1 MAIRPVSRSLTV
13 LGILAL
19 IAAGLGALTAPV
31 SALPAQPP
39 APWPANN
46 SQVPAGIGAIQII
59 LSGGM
64 GGGNYAACQVTS
76 SHRVAAG
83 DSVSW
88 ILGADGAAGIVSSGS
103 VEAGGAGGLGAY
115 GFSGAAGGNS
125 STFTGA
131 KSGGGGGGA
140 SAFEVNGVTRIVVGG
155 TGGSGAYAGG
165 ACQSDGSSGFLSNAL
180 NGLGVVLAS
189 SLSDVVAGGLG
200 GSVSGQPGL
209 PGAPGNP
216 STGAGAGEG
225 GIGGNDNASTPW
237 FLGGGGGGGG
247 GFAGGGGGVGA
258 SGGNSSGYGAGGGN
272 MVEPSPYMAAPVFEA
287 GASQQAVIE
296 WVHISGATLNAARA
310 GVPYRATPTATFG
323 SATTTTPLAAD
334 TNAAWIVDGT
344 GSPLPNGLQLN
355 TTTGEIS
362 GKATTPGSYSF
373 RLIAAQHEDGGMV
386 AFSKATYNLTVL
398 PPTVPN
404 APRTVTAVA
413 GNESATVRW
422 AKPTSDGGLPVATY
436 IVTAFPGGASCL
448 VTLPAPLECV
458 VGGLGNGTSY
468 TFSVI
473 ASNAAGF
480 SGPSTRSTAVVP
492 QGVRQR
498 QIVHGVPL
506 PSELTRT
513 GGNVLLKR
521 STFTS
526 SGQPVRVQVSVT
538 PLLRARPAGNL
549 ELYRMVTG
557 ANGSKTLYITTSQ
570 RVSVTVT
577 LYAASSRGYL
587 KWTKA
592 RTYLL

>member
-1 MAIRPVSRSLTV
+1 MALRPVSRPITA

-19 IAAGLGALTAPV
+19 IGAGLGALTAPT
-31 SALPAQPP
+31 SAVPAPAPP
-39 APWPANN
+39 AWPANN
-46 SQVPAGIGAIQII
+46 SEVPAGVFGIQIV

-64 GGGNYAACQVTS
+64 GGGNFVACQVTS
-76 SHRVAAG
+76 SQRVQPG
-83 DSVSW
+83 NSVSW
-88 ILGADGAAGIVSSGS
+88 ILGADGVGGTVSSGS

-125 STFTGA
+125 SAFIGA
-131 KSGGGGGGA
+131 NSGGGGGGA
-140 SAFEVNGVTRIVVGG
+140 SAFEVNGVARIVVGG
-155 TGGSGAYAGG
+155 SGGSGAYVAG
-165 ACQSDGSSGFLSNAL
+165 ACQSDGTSGFVPDLL
-180 NGLGVVLAS
+180 NGNGVALAS

-200 GSVSGQPGL
+200 GSAPGQPGL

-225 GIGGNDNASTPW
+225 GIGGNDNAST
-237 FLGGGGGGGG
+237 FNMGGGGGGGG

-258 SGGNSSGYGAGGGN
+258 SIGNTAGYGSGGGN

-287 GASQQAVIE
+287 GASQQAVIN
-296 WVHISGATLNAARA
+296 WVHISGATLTAARA

-323 SATTTTPLAAD
+323 SATATTPLAAD

-344 GSPLPNGLQLN
+344 GSPLPDGLQLN

-386 AFSKATYNLTVL
+386 AFSKATFNLTVL
-398 PPTVPN
+398 RAIEPQ
-404 APRTVTAVA
+404 
-413 GNESATVRW
+413 AT
-422 AKPTSDGGLPVATY
+422 
-436 IVTAFPGGASCL
+436 
-448 VTLPAPLECV
+448 
-458 VGGLGNGTSY
+458 
-468 TFSVI
+468 
-473 ASNAAGF
+473 
-480 SGPSTRSTAVVP
+480 
-492 QGVRQR
+492 RQR
-498 QIVHGVPL
+498 QIVRGVPL
-506 PSELTRT
+506 PSELTRS

-538 PLLRARPAGNL
+538 PLLRARPAGDL
-549 ELYRMVTG
+549 KLYRMVTG

-570 RVSVTVT
+570 QVSVTVT

-592 RTYLL
+592 RAYSF